1 VASDARER
9 TLPLRRR
16 ARVAYRGDS
25 GDLDMSTVAAKID
38 RFVRWFFN
46 VSPTKTEI
54 EPRPRRR
61 ASSSSR
67 QARPASPKDR
77 RDARPAERRDARS
90 APSTKAARSG
100 DVDGA

>member
-1 VASDARER
+1 
-9 TLPLRRR
+9 
-16 ARVAYRGDS
+16 
-25 GDLDMSTVAAKID
+25 MSTVAAKID

-46 VSPTKTEI
+46 VSPTTTEI
-54 EPRPRRR
+54 EPRPPRRR

-67 QARPASPKDR
+67 HARPASPKDR

-90 APSTKAARSG
+90 VPSSKAARSD